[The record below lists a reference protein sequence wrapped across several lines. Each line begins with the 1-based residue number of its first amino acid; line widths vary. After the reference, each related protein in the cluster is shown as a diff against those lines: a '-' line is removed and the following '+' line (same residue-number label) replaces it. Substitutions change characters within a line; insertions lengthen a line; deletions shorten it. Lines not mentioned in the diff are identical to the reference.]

1 MLNYGVKNTNLSIR
15 FGLRIKELR
24 KSKGLSQEDFADLC
38 ELDRTYISGIERGKR
53 NPSLNALEILA
64 KALNISIGELF
75 SNL

>member
-1 MLNYGVKNTNLSIR
+1 MKNTNLSIR